1 MIPDRFNRRQEG
13 ADALRE
19 GYWLIQ
25 RRRANRVDMPVRVW
39 FGAPEDPDTGEV
51 MDRSPRWRIQIGGVE
66 IDEDPIALGG
76 RTFESLTDFW
86 PSCCRDPI
94 DEAEYRF
101 RMDRQEWASQY
112 DPEDPFAAIGGRIDP
127 MSATLPF
134 QD

>member
-1 MIPDRFNRRQEG
+1 
-13 ADALRE
+13 
-19 GYWLIQ
+19 
-25 RRRANRVDMPVRVW
+25 
-39 FGAPEDPDTGEV
+39 

-66 IDEDPIALGG
+66 IDEEPVRLGG
-76 RTFESLTDFW
+76 RTFENLTDFW

-101 RMDRQEWASQY
+101 RMDRQDWASQY
-112 DPEDPFAAIGGRIDP
+112 DPEDPFAEIGGRIDS